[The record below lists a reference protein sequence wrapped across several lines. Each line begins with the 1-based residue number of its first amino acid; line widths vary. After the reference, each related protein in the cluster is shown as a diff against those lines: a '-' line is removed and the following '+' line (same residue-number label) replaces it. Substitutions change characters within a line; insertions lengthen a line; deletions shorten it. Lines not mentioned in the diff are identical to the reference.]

1 MYKKLFILNQ
11 ENWIKMKKILL
22 LVIGIVLCYSCCPE
36 KSKQQKEMERYEKVS
51 NVYQRR
57 SDLFELTYKDE
68 HGEERTHQFV
78 SLQNGNY
85 MSGIAHWPDCKY
97 CKERGL

>member
-1 MYKKLFILNQ
+1 
-11 ENWIKMKKILL
+11 MKKILL
-22 LVIGIVLCYSCCPE
+22 LIIGIVLCYSCCPE

-57 SDLFELTYKDE
+57 SNLFELTYKDE

-78 SLQNGNY
+78 SITASDYANGF
-85 MSGIAHWPDCKY
+85 AHWPDCKY
-97 CKERGL
+97 CKERGLLCTH

>member
-1 MYKKLFILNQ
+1 
-11 ENWIKMKKILL
+11 MKKILL
-22 LVIGIVLCYSCCPE
+22 LIIGIVLCYSCCPE

-57 SDLFELTYKDE
+57 SNLFELTYKDE

-78 SLQNGNY
+78 SIRGSEY
-85 MSGIAHWPDCKY
+85 MNGIAHWPDCKY
-97 CKERGL
+97 CKERGLLCTH